1 VSPGASYLV
10 EGGGEPQE
18 FTCGLSPRIKEI
30 TMSSV
35 L

>member
-1 VSPGASYLV
+1 VSPRASYLV
-10 EGGGEPQE
+10 EGGGEPRE
-18 FTCGLSPRIKEI
+18 FTCGLSLGIKEI